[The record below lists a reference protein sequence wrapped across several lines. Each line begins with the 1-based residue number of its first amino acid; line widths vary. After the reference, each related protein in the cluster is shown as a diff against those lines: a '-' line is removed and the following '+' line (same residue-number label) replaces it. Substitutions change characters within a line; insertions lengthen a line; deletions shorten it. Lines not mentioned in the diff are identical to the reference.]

1 MAGRKRLRK
10 LIKVE
15 QKKVSQPKFEDDDQE
30 VTSHKNFNEIEEAIS
45 KLSEKGKSFLKE
57 IMSLDSKQKEE
68 VLQIFQEVTN
78 KENQVSKIKENK

>member
-15 QKKVSQPKFEDDDQE
+15 QKKINQPKFEDDDQE
-30 VTSHKNFNEIEEAIS
+30 VTSHKNSNEIEEAIS
-45 KLSEKGKSFLKE
+45 KLTEKGKSFLKE

-78 KENQVSKIKENK
+78 KENQGSKIKENK